1 MDESRPEQDNSATSD
16 QSTVAAMQNLTAS
29 IQSLVRLLHEERER
43 RECQV
48 KPKSAKD
55 SDPVLKALSEEI
67 AAGRPTHI
75 PEENPVELM
84 SQEEIDERNE
94 SYREKYTGMCC
105 PPTPFN
111 IR

>member
-1 MDESRPEQDNSATSD
+1 
-16 QSTVAAMQNLTAS
+16 MQNLRAS
-29 IQSLVRLLHEERER
+29 IQSLVRLLHQESER

-48 KPKSAKD
+48 KSKNAKD

-84 SQEEIDERNE
+84 SQAEIDEKND
-94 SYREKYTGMCC
+94 SYKEKYTGMYCST
-105 PPTPFN
+105 TPFN
-111 IR
+111 TR